1 MWLFHF
7 RVALIVLRHLAFLQ
21 FLRFTKRFDYCQM
34 LLCLDCISG
43 WMKTFHNL
51 PLTSVNGSEHNVD
64 RTLVP
69 GFHESLYK
77 VLLNYLFENLYLSSS
92 IALSFS

>member
-1 MWLFHF
+1 MVIPFLSCS
-7 RVALIVLRHLAFLQ
+7 IVLRHLAFLQ
-21 FLRFTKRFDYCQM
+21 FLRFTERFDYCQM

-43 WMKTFHNL
+43 WMKVFYNL
-51 PLTSVNGSEHNVD
+51 PLTSVNGSEYNVD
-64 RTLVP
+64 RTLVT